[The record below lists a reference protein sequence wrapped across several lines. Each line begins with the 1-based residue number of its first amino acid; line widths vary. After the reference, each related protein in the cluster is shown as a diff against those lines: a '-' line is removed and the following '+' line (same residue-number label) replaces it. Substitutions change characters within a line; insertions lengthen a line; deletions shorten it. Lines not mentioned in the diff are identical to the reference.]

1 MLGQTAF
8 TMSVSEAILDSGTTA
23 IYLPQADAQA
33 INQVGPITHFLGEAE
48 LSNLYESGCQAV
60 YYHAS
65 LIVSPELSCIR
76 CEVCLSIWFE
86 AKLAWASWQTA

>member
-33 INQVGPITHFLGEAE
+33 INQVGPITHCLGEAE
-48 LSNLYESGCQAV
+48 FSSLYESGCQAV

-65 LIVSPELSCIR
+65 RTVSPEFSCIR
-76 CEVCLSIWFE
+76 CKVCMLICIQ
-86 AKLAWASWQTA
+86 AKLAWASCQSA